1 MLSQRKKEKRITSA
15 LNRAIRELTN
25 IFVSFLRSKNYK
37 HDIIQNTNNELIDVY
52 VEESD
57 RFISLYIWIPNHM
70 DSSQIDVAVLNSN
83 TLLLISREIGP
94 ITKIVLNQKIR
105 QKNPYFY
112 PKASSLKIVV
122 EKKKFKLL

>member
-1 MLSQRKKEKRITSA
+1 MLSLRKKDTRITRA

-25 IFVSFLRSKNYK
+25 IFVSLLKSKSEK

-70 DSSQIDVAVLNSN
+70 DSSQIDVAVLNNN

-105 QKNPYFY
+105 QKNLYFY

>member
-1 MLSQRKKEKRITSA
+1 MLSLRKKDTRITRA

-25 IFVSFLRSKNYK
+25 IFVNLLKSKSEK

-70 DSSQIDVAVLNSN
+70 DSSQIDVAVLNNN

-105 QKNPYFY
+105 QKNLYFY